1 MSLLDQPA
9 LSMISYVDAAGLVE
23 WAEKTGSNP
32 AFFKDFLIHLAIVDE
47 DIGWCGGTIAE
58 KSCIEDSLF

>member
-1 MSLLDQPA
+1 
-9 LSMISYVDAAGLVE
+9 MISYVDAAGLVE